1 MIIGLT
7 GGIGSGKSTF
17 AQFLKQWGAK
27 IFEADD
33 EAKKYLKH
41 SLVKSEIIRKFGKEF
56 LDKDKKI
63 NSKKLGAFVFQEKSR
78 LRILENILH
87 SYVIKNIKKTIFFLK
102 KKKSKGI
109 YIFVIPLLFE
119 KRLEKLF
126 DVVIVLQASEKQRIQ
141 RASHRLKI
149 STDEVKQ
156 RMKHQLKPNLQT
168 RKACIVVQNNKSKK
182 ELKNKS
188 KQIFK
193 QWIHI

>member
-17 AQFLKQWGAK
+17 AQYLKSQGAK

-33 EAKKYLKH
+33 EAKKFLKH
-41 SLVKSEIIRKFGKEF
+41 SLVKAKIVRRFGKEF
-56 LDKDKKI
+56 LDKNHQIDA
-63 NSKKLGAFVFQEKSR
+63 KKLGAFVFQEKSR
-78 LRILENILH
+78 LRTLENILH
-87 SYVIKNIKKTIFFLK
+87 PYVIKNIKKTIFFLK
-102 KKKSKGI
+102 KRKSKGI
-109 YIFVIPLLFE
+109 YVFVIPLLFE
-119 KRLEKLF
+119 KKLEKLF

-149 STDEVKQ
+149 STEEVKQ
-156 RMKHQLKPNLQT
+156 RIKHQLKPHLQT

-193 QWIHI
+193 QWMNS